1 MGSYHSYVGDM
12 KLEDSKDNWY
22 RVSGLNISRWN
33 FTPTRTS
40 DTSTLRPSGIP
51 VYTKLNNNDIGWY
64 LGDKNIYS
72 DAYVKI
78 AKDLSGDTVHNNMYD
93 KIKISGRL
101 FDLKGNALTL
111 SNLNVNDTH
120 RYNGEIQKDISIVN
134 ADGGNEQLRPNDL
147 VRDGNN
153 KIYIYNSEPSNSSSS
168 FRPMLTL
175 KPIGDPEGTVLY
187 CEITAKIMSQ
197 PYGYDRTIK
206 FKPLYSK
213 YNITKVEL
221 VLNIDENGN
230 YNTRGS
236 TGTFGAD
243 VMAGIVPPKNDETI
257 CIEFKT
263 ANQKASGNAYTL
275 KITFN
280 NGKVL
285 YLQNALI
292 TTGYGTTDKTDVRY
306 DIYRENRLK

>member
-22 RVSGLNISRWN
+22 RISGLNTTGAYMFGFKYNENVAGEHYEIRNSTTQVTLFKLTQS
-33 FTPTRTS
+33 FT
-40 DTSTLRPSGIP
+40 
-51 VYTKLNNNDIGWY
+51 
-64 LGDKNIYS
+64 NIYS
-72 DAYVKI
+72 VDPVTENIDSCGRGFVIKDRQLEFQTIFPDDSKDKKLYGKAYYI
-78 AKDLSGDTVHNNMYD
+78 SNHSPLYIGIYGIRTLASPRGIRLETVQPDENTY
-93 KIKISGRL
+93 
-101 FDLKGNALTL
+101 
-111 SNLNVNDTH
+111 
-120 RYNGEIQKDISIVN
+120 
-134 ADGGNEQLRPNDL
+134 
-147 VRDGNN
+147 
-153 KIYIYNSEPSNSSSS
+153 

-187 CEITAKIMSQ
+187 CEITAKLITQ

-213 YNITKVEL
+213 YTITKVEL

-230 YNTRGS
+230 YNTKGS
-236 TGTFGAD
+236 TGTFGVD

-257 CIEFKT
+257 CIEFRT
-263 ANQKASGNAYTL
+263 TNQKASGNAYTL

-280 NGKVL
+280 NSKVL
-285 YLQNALI
+285 YLQDALI
-292 TTGYGTTDKTDVRY
+292 TTGMGATDKTDVRY

>member
-22 RVSGLNISRWN
+22 RVSGLNVNRWN
-33 FTPTRTS
+33 ISPHYGYWS
-40 DTSTLRPSGIP
+40 ALRKNQYS
-51 VYTKLNNNDIGWY
+51 LLSNDIGY
-64 LGDKNIYS
+64 LGNDKTVWSTCYAKMLNFTSNPYS
-72 DAYVKI
+72 SYNTWSMIVPTGNKFTIKDRNVFEARSISSVDVGEFTKSTYVGT
-78 AKDLSGDTVHNNMYD
+78 ASGNKMFAFSSVHC
-93 KIKISGRL
+93 
-101 FDLKGNALTL
+101 L
-111 SNLNVNDTH
+111 SNNNIATSGLYAAGN
-120 RYNGEIQKDISIVN
+120 SI
-134 ADGGNEQLRPNDL
+134 
-147 VRDGNN
+147 
-153 KIYIYNSEPSNSSSS
+153 

-187 CEITAKIMSQ
+187 CEVTAKIISQ

-213 YNITKVEL
+213 YQITKVEL

-243 VMAGIVPPKNDETI
+243 VMAGIVPPKNNETI
-257 CIEFKT
+257 CIEFRT
-263 ANQKASGNAYTL
+263 TNQKASGNAYTL

-285 YLQNALI
+285 YLQDALI
-292 TTGYGTTDKTDVRY
+292 TTGMGAMDKTDIRY